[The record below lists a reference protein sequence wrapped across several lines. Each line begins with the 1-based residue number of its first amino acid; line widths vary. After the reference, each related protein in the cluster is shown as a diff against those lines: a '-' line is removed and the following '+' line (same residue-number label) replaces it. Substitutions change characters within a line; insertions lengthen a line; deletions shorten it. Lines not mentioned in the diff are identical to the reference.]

1 MLVREKMTKNVVT
14 VSISD
19 PLAKAEKLMQ
29 QNSIHHLPVLSGNK
43 VSGVLTSSDIEQF
56 KQSCPEGAQQ
66 NITVKDVMP
75 PVKRVVTIAPDVSI
89 EQAVMLLQNN
99 KIGSLPVVENDTL
112 TGIITLT
119 DVLNTFVDLLWAKRN
134 RVAVELGPEPGLIA
148 EVADVISSFDVS
160 ILRIVMFPR
169 DNANNF
175 ETLISLDTDDTR
187 QIVEKLRGKGFIV
200 DSYGA

>member
-1 MLVREKMTKNVVT
+1 MLVREKMTKDVITVNV
-14 VSISD
+14 SD
-19 PLAKAEKLMQ
+19 PLAKAEKLFQ
-29 QNSIHHLPVLSGNK
+29 QYRINHLPVLSGK
-43 VSGVLTSSDIEQF
+43 KLSGVLTVTDIETF
-56 KQSCPEGAQQ
+56 KQNNPDAGEK

-75 PVKRVVTIAPDVSI
+75 NRRTVTIAPDVSI

-99 KIGSLPVVENDTL
+99 KIGSLPVMENDNIA
-112 TGIITLT
+112 GIITLS
-119 DVLNTFVDLLWAKRN
+119 DVLNTFVDMLWAKRS

-148 EVADVISSFDVS
+148 DVADVISSFGVS

-169 DNANNF
+169 PKENNF

-187 QIVEKLRGKGFIV
+187 PIVEKLRQKGYII